1 MYEKRNDNEKRK
13 RKENVVAKVNIKHLQ
28 MILFAFGCVIDQKS
42 CLIEKR
48 DISMCVKTQA
58 WNSTHENTLSIK
70 TVKKMYVLPSR
81 KDSTLYSGDTSSRES
96 PLPFKGIFL
105 EEQINPI

>member
-42 CLIEKR
+42 CLVENR
-48 DISMCVKTQA
+48 DI
-58 WNSTHENTLSIK
+58 
-70 TVKKMYVLPSR
+70 R
-81 KDSTLYSGDTSSRES
+81 
-96 PLPFKGIFL
+96 
-105 EEQINPI
+105 